1 MCAAPGG
8 KSIHLAKAKGG
19 TTKVLS
25 RDISWEK
32 LELIEE
38 NRVRCHADNMQ
49 IDGEEYSLRELH
61 LEDSSESK

>member
-1 MCAAPGG
+1 M
-8 KSIHLAKAKGG
+8 
-19 TTKVLS
+19 LS

-49 IDGEEYSLRELH
+49 IEQRDACVPGKKR
-61 LEDSSESK
+61 DSRLCTG